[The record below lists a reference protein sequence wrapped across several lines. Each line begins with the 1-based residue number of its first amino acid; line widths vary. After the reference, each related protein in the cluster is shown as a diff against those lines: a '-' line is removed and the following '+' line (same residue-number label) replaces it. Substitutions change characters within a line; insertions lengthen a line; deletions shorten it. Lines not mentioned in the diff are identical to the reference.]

1 MAPFDPTSIAEK
13 DFPTEAHLPLV
24 VLGAGSAGLAAAI
37 AAAEAGAAVTLIDE
51 HPVAAGLIGMD
62 VPYTFGERVDGAVQN
77 KARMVER
84 IVAARPELERAMELG
99 VDVRLGVYVW
109 GGFVTGPTSQALP
122 KSLLG
127 LADDERSWLVSFDRL
142 IVAAG
147 ARDFGLAF
155 PGWETPGVMGVQGAW
170 TALTLYNAF
179 AGRRV
184 VVLGA
189 GAAGLSFAVAAKRA
203 GLEVVVI
210 DVATRPMAAPAGLS
224 DEAARLGIETI
235 TGVAVRGV
243 RGRLGVE
250 AIVVG
255 PASGTGEDEVAIVC
269 DTIVCAIDVV
279 PNIEMLDVLGCATA
293 WRAGRGGYVP
303 VLDADGRSSVAGVYA
318 VGDCAGISDAAI
330 VDPPRAAAAGRRVGL
345 VAARDGGSVAELP
358 PALREPD
365 EHIDRDTIRRL
376 WLRAHAIDPSL
387 VICRC
392 ESVTL
397 RDLVGVRPPAYL
409 RYNERK
415 FGGRDVR
422 RLAGD
427 GPISQDQVKRL
438 TRAGMG
444 ACQGRRCREQV
455 QVLLAMQGNQTTG
468 EADLATYRAPLRPLP
483 LSVLSAADE
492 PRAMRENWSAW
503 FGIAS
508 MWTPHWAPHSGD
520 GEFLEAR
527 LGLSADITK

>member
-1 MAPFDPTSIAEK
+1 MALRDPSSIAGK
-13 DFPTEAHLPLV
+13 AFPTEAHLPLV
-24 VLGAGSAGLAAAI
+24 VLGAGPAGLAAAI

-51 HPVAAGLIGMD
+51 HPVAAGLIGLD
-62 VPYTFGERVDGAVQN
+62 VPYTFGGRVDGAVGN

-84 IVAARPELERAMELG
+84 VVAARPDLARAMERG
-99 VDVRLGVYVW
+99 VDVRLGVYAW
-109 GGFVTGPTSQALP
+109 AGFVTGPTSQALP
-122 KSLLG
+122 RPLLG

-170 TALTLYNAF
+170 AALTLYNAF
-179 AGRRV
+179 AGRRIA
-184 VVLGA
+184 VLGA
-189 GAAGLSFAVAAKRA
+189 GAAGLAFAVAATRA
-203 GLEVVVI
+203 GLEVVVL
-210 DVATRPMAAPAGLS
+210 DVATRPMTPPAALAA
-224 DEAARLGIETI
+224 EAEALGIETI
-235 TGVAVRGV
+235 PGVAVRGV

-255 PASGTGEDEVAIVC
+255 PPADAEADEVAIVY
-269 DTIVCAIDVV
+269 DTIVCAVDLV
-279 PNIEMLDVLGCATA
+279 PNVEMLDVLGCAMA

-303 VLDADGRSSVAGVYA
+303 VLDAEGRTSLPCVYA
-318 VGDCAGISDAAI
+318 VGDCAGVSEAAI
-330 VDPPRAAAAGRRVGL
+330 ADPSRSAAAASRVG
-345 VAARDGGSVAELP
+345 VAAARDGGATADLP
-358 PALREPD
+358 PGRPEYD
-365 EHIDRDTIRRL
+365 ERIDRDTIRRL
-376 WLRAHAIDPSL
+376 WLRAHATDPAL
-387 VICRC
+387 VICQC
-392 ESVTL
+392 ETVTL
-397 RDLVGVRPPAYL
+397 RDLLGVRPPAYL
-409 RYNERK
+409 RYDAGK
-415 FGGRDVR
+415 FAGRDVR

-455 QVLLAMQGNQTTG
+455 QALLAMQGNQTTG
-468 EADLATYRAPLRPLP
+468 EVKLATYRAPLRPLP
-483 LSVLSAADE
+483 LSVLSATDE